1 MSYSCNDNQNYFTE
15 AGRTT
20 SKVLRPPGGKFD
32 LFGGLNEIMMPSF
45 SPPALPFTL
54 FPISLTHSGG
64 SSINLAY
71 DAPENNSQ
79 NNYVSANLA
88 RRNRKNQEVT
98 GKIGAPAQQQ
108 QQQQHY
114 NAPQGYSAAQAMGQA
129 QVQTGASYASN
140 GNVTHNRADHNH
152 NHLGLNVG
160 GNAFASGANQNCGNV
175 ITDRSSTRIHA
186 PPGGHS
192 SITFG

>member
-20 SKVLRPPGGKFD
+20 SKVLRPPGG
-32 LFGGLNEIMMPSF
+32 
-45 SPPALPFTL
+45 
-54 FPISLTHSGG
+54 G
-64 SSINLAY
+64 SSISLAY
-71 DAPENNSQ
+71 DAPEQNNQ

-88 RRNRKNQEVT
+88 RRNKKNQEIT
-98 GKIGAPAQQQ
+98 GKIGAAQPQQMQQPHGMQQQ
-108 QQQQHY
+108 QQQ
-114 NAPQGYSAAQAMGQA
+114 YSAAQAA
-129 QVQTGASYASN
+129 Y
-140 GNVTHNRADHNH
+140 GNITTNPADHNH

-160 GNAFASGANQNCGNV
+160 GNAFANGANQNCGNV